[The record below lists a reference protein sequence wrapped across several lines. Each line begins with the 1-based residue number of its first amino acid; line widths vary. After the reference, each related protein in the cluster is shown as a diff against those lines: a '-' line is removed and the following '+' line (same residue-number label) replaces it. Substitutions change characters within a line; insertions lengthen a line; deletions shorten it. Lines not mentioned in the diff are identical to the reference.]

1 MRSTTSWITSLV
13 LALTLHAAEGAEA
26 LVVGAVVSQS
36 GALAELAADY
46 RRGLLLWQDEV
57 NAAGGLLGRRVE
69 MRILDDRSEAPRAAV
84 LYRQL
89 IDESGA
95 ELLVGPYGSAASLV
109 AASVAEQARRVLVNG
124 GGAGRAV
131 HRRAPRYV
139 FQSTVP
145 YAAYGEQ
152 AVALAKAQGLRS
164 LFIVARDDPASR
176 EMAEAAHAAAS
187 AEGMSAGA
195 PAYYAVSGDFGA
207 HVQKARD
214 AHTEAWISFAE
225 ARDAADMARA
235 FKEHGYAPQLFFAR
249 GVADPKFV
257 SLAGINGERSVGA
270 AAYDARLAPPDDR
283 FLKAFKAK
291 WSSAPG
297 PSAAEGYAAAIVLA
311 AAVAQAK
318 TLEQEKLRAALA
330 ALRTDTPLGGYRVD
344 SASGAQL
351 AARPVMMQ
359 IVEGRPRAVAPGS
372 RLLPFQGK

>member
-1 MRSTTSWITSLV
+1 MRSTTGWITSLV
-13 LALTLHAAEGAEA
+13 LALAPHAAHAADA

-69 MRILDDRSEAPRAAV
+69 MRILDDGSEAQRAAG

-89 IDESGA
+89 IDEAGA

-152 AVALAKAQGLRS
+152 AITLARSQGLRS

-176 EMAEAAHAAAS
+176 EMAEAAHAAAG
-187 AEGMSAGA
+187 AAGMSPPV
-195 PAYYAVSGDFGA
+195 PAYYAAAGDFA
-207 HVQKARD
+207 ALVQKARD
-214 AHTEAWISFAE
+214 AHADAWIAFGE

-235 FKEHGYAPQLFFAR
+235 FKENGYAPQLFFAR
-249 GVADPKFV
+249 GVGDPKFV
-257 SLAGINGERSVGA
+257 SLAGMDGERSVGA

-283 FLKAFKAK
+283 FVKAFRSK
-291 WSSAPG
+291 WSSTPG
-297 PSAAEGYAAAIVLA
+297 PAAAEGYAAATVLA

-318 TLEQEKLRAALA
+318 TLQQEKLRAVLA
-330 ALRTDTPLGGYRVD
+330 TLRTDTPLGGYRVD
-344 SASGAQL
+344 AASGAQVQ
-351 AARPVMMQ
+351 ARPVMMQ
-359 IVEGRPRAVAPGS
+359 IVDGRPRAVAPGS
-372 RLLPFQGK
+372 PVLPFQGK